1 MLIPLRTQRQR
12 LVNEEINRQ
21 VNFAVQH
28 HVIKIDIDEIL
39 CRFFVKFPFGT
50 ARQTF
55 RNTRVTGVFVL
66 HPVAGGHAVI
76 PAAVPGQRVVL
87 AIQTVGFI
95 AIFRASVSVRV
106 GVLGIARI
114 QVTLAAVTRFQ
125 FQRLQWC
132 EVPAH
137 HAINIFVDHPFA
149 PGW

>member
-1 MLIPLRTQRQR
+1 M
-12 LVNEEINRQ
+12 
-21 VNFAVQH
+21 QH

-87 AIQTVGFI
+87 AIQAVGFI
-95 AIFRASVSVRV
+95 AIFRAGIGIGV
-106 GVLGIARI
+106 GILGVARI
-114 QVTLAAVTRFQ
+114 QVTLAAVARFQ
-125 FQRLQWC
+125 F
-132 EVPAH
+132 E
-137 HAINIFVDHPFA
+137 
-149 PGW
+149 